1 MTACKKK
8 GNTIGRIIWVP
19 PSTQELFYMR
29 MMLTVSQGPTTYEEI
44 RTIANI
50 VYSTFKEACLMAFL
64 QDDKEFVEAIRK
76 AKGWGSGYLL
86 RKLFVTMLLS
96 NNTNNPENVWA
107 YTWEWLSDVILF

>member
-76 AKGWGSGYLL
+76 AKDWGSGYLL

-96 NNTNNPENVWA
+96 NNTSNPENVWA